1 MIHLSSFILCLTG
14 FAALA
19 FAMDRQQRDLFGR
32 PLPAL
37 ATASLRVGGATALLG
52 ALGLLVAW
60 QGWALG
66 LVMFSGHTSLGAG
79 VVHGA
84 LIAHLRAQAKR
95 PQRLGVHA
103 RSN

>member
-19 FAMDRQQRDLFGR
+19 FAMDRPQHDLFGR
-32 PLPAL
+32 SLPGPATL
-37 ATASLRVGGATALLG
+37 ALRVGGAASLLG
-52 ALGLLVAW
+52 ALGLLVSW
-60 QGWALG
+60 QGWGLG

-84 LIAHLRAQAKR
+84 LIVRGRWAAR
-95 PQRLGVHA
+95 P
-103 RSN
+103 N

>member
-19 FAMDRQQRDLFGR
+19 FAMDRPQHDLFGR
-32 PLPAL
+32 SLPAP
-37 ATASLRVGGATALLG
+37 ATASLRVGGAAALLG
-52 ALGLLVAW
+52 ALGLLVSW
-60 QGWALG
+60 QGWGLG

-84 LIAHLRAQAKR
+84 LIVRQRRAAR
-95 PQRLGVHA
+95 P
-103 RSN
+103 N